1 MCALEKEVTSHSSI
15 LAWIEEPGGLQLLG
29 SHSETPPKCLRTDGV
44 GLSTEDSA
52 LMQPYSGSLHSHL
65 FFLMRHTCLYLCVGC
80 PRSSRAGV
88 GRGGGGR
95 HRKYSLNL
103 FTEVSFSTSMSSILQ
118 EHRQLLK
125 EIVLGQGL
133 G

>member
-65 FFLMRHTCLYLCVGC
+65 FFFNEAHLSLLMCGVPAVITSRCRERRRRQTQKVFSEFVY
-80 PRSSRAGV
+80 RSV
-88 GRGGGGR
+88 FFDL
-95 HRKYSLNL
+95 H
-103 FTEVSFSTSMSSILQ
+103 V
-118 EHRQLLK
+118 
-125 EIVLGQGL
+125 
-133 G
+133 